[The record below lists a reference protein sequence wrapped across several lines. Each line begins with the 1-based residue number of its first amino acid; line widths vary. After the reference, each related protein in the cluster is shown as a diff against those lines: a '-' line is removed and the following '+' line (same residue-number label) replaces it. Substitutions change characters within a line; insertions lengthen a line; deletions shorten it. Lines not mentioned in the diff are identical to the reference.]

1 MLVVSKFGGSS
12 VCNVNQFNNVKK
24 IISSNP
30 LRRVVVVSA
39 LGKRNKDDNK
49 VTDLLYLLSAHIK
62 YRINADHIWEQIY
75 NRYEEI
81 NQSLCLNVDLKREF
95 ETIKACINENFDE
108 AYLISRGEYL
118 TALLMSVHLGYS
130 FVDSA
135 ELFYFDYDKKID
147 VNLSKE
153 AVKNAIDKNH
163 SIVVPGFYGRTPNGK
178 IHLFSRGGSDVTG
191 AYLSA
196 FLNASKYENFTD
208 VSGILMADPKIINNP
223 KRIKTINYEELRE
236 LSYMGASVLHEETIL
251 PLFDTD
257 IPIEILNTNSPLD
270 EGTVITKCAN
280 DSSCLI
286 TGIAGKKNY
295 LSITVGKERQA
306 DKLKIMSSVLNVL
319 EKFNVVIEHIPTSI
333 DSFSAI
339 VLGSSVSERI
349 YEIIKEIKEI
359 SGVTDVSVDDDIAL
373 IAVVGRNM
381 VTKSGISG
389 RIFGT
394 VGLANI
400 NIKMITQGAKELT
413 IIMGVAN
420 KDFEKAIKVIY
431 DNVN

>member
-1 MLVVSKFGGSS
+1 MVVVSKFGGSS
-12 VCNVNQFNNVKK
+12 VCDANQFNNVKK
-24 IISSNP
+24 IVESNP

-39 LGKRNKDDNK
+39 LGKRSKEDNK
-49 VTDLLYLLSAHIK
+49 ITDLLYLLSAHIK
-62 YRINADHIWEQIY
+62 YKINADHIWELIY

-81 NQSLCLNVDLKREF
+81 NKTLNLNVDLKREF
-95 ETIKACINENFDE
+95 DIIKSYLNDNFDE

-118 TALLMSVHLGYS
+118 TALLMSKYLGYT

-135 ELFYFDYDKKID
+135 ELFYFDYNKKVNFNISKQAVID
-147 VNLSKE
+147 SLK
-153 AVKNAIDKNH
+153 KN
-163 SIVVPGFYGRTPNGK
+163 SCIVVPGFYGRNPNGK

-208 VSGILMADPKIINNP
+208 VSGILMADPKIINCP

-251 PLFDTD
+251 PLFETN
-257 IPIEILNTNSPLD
+257 IPIEILNTNKPTE
-270 EGTVITKCAN
+270 EGTIITKNAN
-280 DSSCLI
+280 DLSSLI

-306 DKLKIMSSVLNVL
+306 DKLKVMSSFLSIL
-319 EKFNVVIEHIPTSI
+319 EKYNVIIEHLPTSI

-339 VLGSSVSERI
+339 VSAESVSERI
-349 YEIIKEIKEI
+349 YEIIKEVKEI
-359 SGVTDVSVDDDIAL
+359 DGVIDVSVDDDIAL

-413 IIMGVAN
+413 IIMGVSN
-420 KDFEKAIKVIY
+420 KDFENAIRVIY
-431 DNVN
+431 ENVN

>member
-12 VCNVNQFNNVKK
+12 VCDVNQFNNVKS
-24 IISSNP
+24 IVSSNP

-49 VTDLLYLLSAHIK
+49 ITDLLYLLSAHIK
-62 YRINADHIWEQIY
+62 YKINADHIWQTIY
-75 NRYEEI
+75 DRYEEI
-81 NQSLCLNVDLKREF
+81 NRELKLGIDLKCEF
-95 ETIKACINENFDE
+95 EIIKAHINNNFDE

-118 TALLMSVHLGYS
+118 TALLMSAHLGYA

-135 ELFYFDYDKKID
+135 ELFYFNYDKKID
-147 VNLSKE
+147 INSSKE
-153 AVKNAIDKNH
+153 AVNSAISKYG
-163 SIVVPGFYGRTPNGK
+163 SIVVPGFYGRNPNGK

-191 AYLSA
+191 AYLSY

-208 VSGILMADPKIINNP
+208 VTGILMADPKIITNP
-223 KRIKTINYEELRE
+223 KKIKTINYEELRE

-251 PLFDTD
+251 PLFDTN
-257 IPIEILNTNSPLD
+257 IPIEILNTNSPNN
-270 EGTVITKCAN
+270 EGTIITKHAS
-280 DSSCLI
+280 DVSSLI

-306 DKLKIMSSVLNVL
+306 DKLKIMSSVLTIL
-319 EKFNVVIEHIPTSI
+319 EKNNVVIEHIPTSI

-339 VLGSSVSERI
+339 VSSDSVSERI
-349 YEIIKEIKEI
+349 YEIIKEIKDI
-359 SGVTDVSVDDDIAL
+359 NGVTDVSIDDDIAL

-381 VTKSGISG
+381 VTKTGISG

-413 IIMGVAN
+413 IIMGVSN
-420 KDFEKAIKVIY
+420 KDFENAIRVIY
-431 DNVN
+431 NNVN